1 MDWATRKKLGCF
13 SIIGGIIV
21 LIVGYVVYVNFLK
34 IEPTCFDAKQ
44 NQDER
49 GVDCGGVCALV
60 CPMDT
65 KTIVPLWSR
74 VFEITP
80 GVYSAVSYLE
90 NQNTTAG
97 VEKINYELRTYDA
110 NNILTSEPITGS
122 TFIAP
127 NERTAVFESPII
139 TGNRIPRTAFFSFTS
154 VPSWQKTDPRFQVPQ
169 LISRAIV
176 LTEESTSPKLSAEIV
191 NPTIYDYQSIPVVV
205 IIYDDQGIAM
215 HASQTFV
222 DKLDQQSSVPVY
234 FTWPNPFP
242 KPVGRIEIIPRIDP
256 FKNS

>member
-1 MDWATRKKLGCF
+1 MDWSTRKKMGCF
-13 SIIGGIIV
+13 LIIGGIIV

-34 IEPTCFDAKQ
+34 VEPTCFDGKQ

-49 GVDCGGVCALV
+49 GIDCGGVCALV

-65 KTIVPLWSR
+65 KTIVPLWSQ

-122 TFIAP
+122 TFIGP
-127 NERTAVFESPII
+127 NERTAIFESPIS
-139 TGNRIPRTAFFSFTS
+139 TGNRIPKTAFFTFTS
-154 VPSWQKTDPRFQVPQ
+154 TPIWKKTDPRFQIPQ
-169 LISRAIV
+169 LVSQNIV
-176 LTEESTSPKLSAEIV
+176 LADESTSPKLSAEIV
-191 NPTIYDYQSIPVVV
+191 NNTLYDYESVPVIVLLYNKEGNV
-205 IIYDDQGIAM
+205 I
-215 HASQTFV
+215 HASQTFIESIQ
-222 DKLDQQSSVPVY
+222 QQSRVPVF
-234 FTWPNPFP
+234 FTWPKPFKDEVARFEIISRINPFLP
-242 KPVGRIEIIPRIDP
+242 
-256 FKNS
+256 